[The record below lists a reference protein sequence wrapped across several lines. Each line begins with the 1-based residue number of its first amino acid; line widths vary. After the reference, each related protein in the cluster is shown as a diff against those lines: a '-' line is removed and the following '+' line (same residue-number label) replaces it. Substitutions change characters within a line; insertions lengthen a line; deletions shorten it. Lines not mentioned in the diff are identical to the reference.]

1 MSIKQRTLA
10 TGAILGSL
18 VVASCSLDVPDLNNP
33 GLDQIATDP
42 TAISINTA
50 ATGMLINNR
59 NGKAATTGLV
69 NQLGILGRESY
80 TFSSSDNRFVGEL
93 LEGKLAPTSAFGG
106 VFWALDY
113 ANIRL
118 GNLILH
124 GLDKVP
130 EFTDANKAG
139 TQGFVHTIQAL
150 ELLTVILTHY
160 DTGAVIDVDHPLG
173 DPLGPFVSKQAVF
186 AEIARLLD
194 QAQGELA
201 NGGDT
206 FTFALGTGFTG
217 FTKPSSTF
225 LKFNRAIAARTAVY
239 QATAATD
246 PAERTTHYAAAL
258 TALDASFLDDTSA
271 TIDFKLGANYAFSL
285 GAGDTANALID
296 PTIVAH
302 PGLLTDAQKQADGT
316 TLDARFVNKTT
327 PILDGDGKPTSPA
340 STQDT
345 ALSTSIKFKIY
356 TNTSPIPIIRNEDL
370 ILLKAEALYFTGQK
384 DKALAELNIVR
395 TLSGKLP
402 AITVAPA
409 DDNAFIA
416 ALLYERRY
424 SLMFE
429 GGHRWIDLRRFKIAL
444 PTVSTKELQ
453 NIHFPVPQAECDAR
467 KTEPA
472 CAITSTDAVP

>member
-59 NGKAATTGLV
+59 GGKATTTGLV

-118 GNLILH
+118 GNLILA

-130 EFTDANKAG
+130 EFTDSNKSG
-139 TQGFVHTIQAL
+139 TQGFVHTVQAL

-160 DTGAVIDVDHPLG
+160 DTGAVIDVNHPLG

-186 AEIARLLD
+186 VEIARLLD
-194 QAQGELA
+194 QAKTELA
-201 NGGDT
+201 AGGDA

-217 FTKPSSTF
+217 FTKPSTTF
-225 LKFNRAIAARTAVY
+225 LKFNRAVAARTAIY
-239 QATAATD
+239 QATLATD
-246 PAERTTHYAAAL
+246 PAERTAHYTAALAAL
-258 TALDASFLDDTSA
+258 TESFLDDTSA
-271 TIDFKLGANYAFSL
+271 TIDLKLGVNYAFSL

-302 PGLLTDAQKQADGT
+302 PGLLTDVQKQADGT
-316 TLDARFVNKTT
+316 TPDARFVNKTT
-327 PILDGDGKPTSPA
+327 PIVDADGKPTSPA
-340 STQDT
+340 SAQDT
-345 ALSTSIKFKIY
+345 KLSTSIKFKIY
-356 TNTSPIPIIRNEDL
+356 TNTSAIPIIRNEDL
-370 ILLKAEALYFTGQK
+370 LLLKAEALYFTG
-384 DKALAELNIVR
+384 DKAGALTELNLVR
-395 TLSGKLP
+395 SVSGKLP
-402 AITVAPA
+402 PIAAPA
-409 DDNAFIA
+409 DDAAFVN

-429 GGHRWIDLRRFKIAL
+429 GGHRWIDLRRFKFPL
-444 PTVSTKELQ
+444 PMVSDKELQ

-467 KTEPA
+467 QNEPA
-472 CAITSTDAVP
+472 CMITSTDAVN

>member
-33 GLDQIATDP
+33 GLDQIATNP

-59 NGKAATTGLV
+59 GGKSATAGLV

-80 TFSSSDNRFVGEL
+80 TFNASESRFVAEI

-118 GNLILH
+118 GNLILA

-130 EFTDANKAG
+130 EFTDANKAASR
-139 TQGFVHTIQAL
+139 GFVHTVQAL

-173 DPLGPFVSKQAVF
+173 DPLGPFVSRQAVF
-186 AEIARLLD
+186 VEIARLLD
-194 QAQGELA
+194 LAASELA
-201 NGGDT
+201 NGGDA

-217 FTKPSSTF
+217 FTKPSTTF
-225 LKFNRAIAARTAVY
+225 LKFNRAIAARTAIY
-239 QATAATD
+239 QATLATD
-246 PAERTTHYAAAL
+246 PAERTAHYTAAL
-258 TALDASFLDDTSA
+258 ALLAPPSSFLDDSSA
-271 TIDFKLGANYAFSL
+271 TIDFKLGVNYAFSL
-285 GAGDTANALID
+285 GAGDVANGLID

-302 PGLLTDAQKQADGT
+302 PALQTDAQMNGT
-316 TLDARFVNKTT
+316 TLDARFVAKTT
-327 PILDGDGKPTSPA
+327 PILDGDGKPTSVT
-340 STQDT
+340 STYDT
-345 ALSTSIKFKIY
+345 KLATPIKFKIY

-370 ILLKAEALYFTGQK
+370 LLLKAEALYFTG
-384 DKALAELNIVR
+384 DKAGALAELNLVR
-395 TLSGKLP
+395 VQSGKLLP
-402 AITVAPA
+402 IAALA
-409 DDNAFIA
+409 DDTAFID

-429 GGHRWIDLRRFKIAL
+429 GGHRWIDLRRFKRPL
-444 PTVSTKELQ
+444 PMDSDKELQ
-453 NIHFPVPQAECDAR
+453 NIHYPVPQAECDAR
-467 KTEPA
+467 QTEPA
-472 CAITSTDAVP
+472 CLITSTDTVN

>member
-18 VVASCSLDVPDLNNP
+18 VFASCSLDVPDLNNP
-33 GLDQIATDP
+33 GLNQIADEP

-59 NGKAATTGLV
+59 GGKAATTGLV
-69 NQLGILGRESY
+69 NQLGILGRESF
-80 TFSSSDNRFVGEL
+80 TFTTTDNRFIGEL

-118 GNLILH
+118 GNLILA

-130 EFTDANKAG
+130 DFTDANKAG
-139 TQGFVHTIQAL
+139 TRGFVHTIQAL

-186 AEIARLLD
+186 VEIARLLD
-194 QAQGELA
+194 QAAGELA
-201 NGGDT
+201 SGGDS
-206 FTFALGTGFTG
+206 FTFGLGSGFTG

-225 LKFNRAIAARTAVY
+225 LQFNRAIAARCAIY
-239 QATAATD
+239 QATLATA
-246 PAERTTHYAAAL
+246 PAERTMFYTTAL
-258 TALDASFLDDTSA
+258 TALTASFIVDNPA
-271 TIDFKLGANYAFSL
+271 MTIDFKLGANYAFSL
-285 GAGDTANALID
+285 TAGDTANGLID
-296 PTIVAH
+296 PGIVAH
-302 PGLLTDAQKQADGT
+302 PALQTDAQKQADGT
-316 TLDARFVNKTT
+316 TLDARFVAKIT
-327 PILDGDGKPTSPA
+327 PIVDADGKPVSA
-340 STQDT
+340 SSAQDSK
-345 ALSTSIKFKIY
+345 LSTSIKFKIY

-370 ILLKAEALYFTGQK
+370 ILLKAEALYFTG
-384 DKALAELNIVR
+384 DKAGALVELNLVR

-402 AITVAPA
+402 PIALPA
-409 DDNAFIA
+409 DDNAFIN

-429 GGHRWIDLRRFKIAL
+429 GGHRWIDLRRFKL
-444 PTVSTKELQ
+444 PLPMDSDKETQ

-467 KTEPA
+467 QSEPA
-472 CAITSTDAVP
+472 CAITSTDAVN

>member
-10 TGAILGSL
+10 TAAILGSL

-33 GLDQIATDP
+33 GLDQISTDP

-59 NGKAATTGLV
+59 NAKAQTTGLV

-80 TFSSSDNRFVGEL
+80 TITATDNRFVGEL

-106 VFWALDY
+106 VFWAGNY

-118 GNLILH
+118 GNLILS

-130 EFTDANKAG
+130 EFTDENKSG
-139 TQGFVHTIQAL
+139 TQGFVHTVQAL

-186 AEIARLLD
+186 VEIARLLE
-194 QAQGELA
+194 QAKTELA
-201 NGGDT
+201 AGGDA

-217 FTKPSSTF
+217 FTKPSTTF
-225 LKFNRAIAARTAVY
+225 LKFNRAVAARTAIY
-239 QATAATD
+239 QATLATD
-246 PAERTTHYAAAL
+246 PAERTTHYTAALAAL
-258 TALDASFLDDTSA
+258 TESFLDDTSA
-271 TIDFKLGANYAFSL
+271 TIDLNLGVNYAFSL
-285 GAGDTANALID
+285 GAGDQPNALID

-302 PGLLTDAQKQADGT
+302 PGLLADVQKQADGT
-316 TLDARFVNKTT
+316 TPDARFVNKTT
-327 PILDGDGKPTSPA
+327 PILDGDGKPTSLATP
-340 STQDT
+340 QDPK
-345 ALSTSIKFKIY
+345 LSTSIKFKIY
-356 TNTSPIPIIRNEDL
+356 KNTSPIPIIRNEDL
-370 ILLKAEALYFTGQK
+370 LLLKAEARYFTG
-384 DKALAELNIVR
+384 DKAGALTELNLVR
-395 TLSGKLP
+395 TLSGKLLP
-402 AITVAPA
+402 IAAPA
-409 DDNAFIA
+409 DDTAFIN

-429 GGHRWIDLRRFKIAL
+429 GGHRWIDLRRFKL
-444 PTVSTKELQ
+444 PLPMDSDKELQ
-453 NIHFPVPQAECDAR
+453 NLHFPVPQAECDAR

-472 CAITSTDAVP
+472 CAITSTDVVP

>member
-18 VVASCSLDVPDLNNP
+18 VLASCSLDVPDLNNP
-33 GLDQIATDP
+33 GLDQIATAP
-42 TAISINTA
+42 TAISVNTA

-59 NGKAATTGLV
+59 GGKAATAGLV

-80 TFSSSDNRFVGEL
+80 TFNASESRFVAEI
-93 LEGKLAPTSAFGG
+93 LEGKLNRTSAFGG

-118 GNLILH
+118 GNLILA

-130 EFTDANKAG
+130 EFTDTNKAASR
-139 TQGFVHTIQAL
+139 GFVHTIQAL

-173 DPLGPFVSKQAVF
+173 DPLGPFVSREAVF
-186 AEIARLLD
+186 VEIARLL
-194 QAQGELA
+194 ELA
-201 NGGDT
+201 STELAAGGDA

-217 FTKPSSTF
+217 FNKPSSTF
-225 LKFNRAIAARTAVY
+225 LQFNRAIAARTAVY
-239 QATAATD
+239 QATLATD
-246 PAERTTHYAAAL
+246 PAERTKHYTDAL
-258 TALDASFLDDTSA
+258 TALAASFIVDNA
-271 TIDFKLGANYAFSL
+271 AMTIDFKLGANYAYSL
-285 GAGDTANALID
+285 GAGDLANGLID

-302 PGLLTDAQKQADGT
+302 PALLTDAQKQADGT
-316 TLDARFVNKTT
+316 TLDARFVAKTT
-327 PILDGDGKPTSPA
+327 PVVDDKGKPTTAA
-340 STQDT
+340 STLDT
-345 ALSTSIKFKIY
+345 ALSTPIKFKIY

-370 ILLKAEALYFTGQK
+370 LLLKAEALYFTG
-384 DKALAELNIVR
+384 DKAGALTELNLVR

-402 AITVAPA
+402 PLALPA

-444 PTVSTKELQ
+444 PMVSEKEVQ
-453 NIHFPVPQAECDAR
+453 NIHYPVPQAECDAR
-467 KTEPA
+467 PGEPA
-472 CAITSTDAVP
+472 CNITSTDVVN